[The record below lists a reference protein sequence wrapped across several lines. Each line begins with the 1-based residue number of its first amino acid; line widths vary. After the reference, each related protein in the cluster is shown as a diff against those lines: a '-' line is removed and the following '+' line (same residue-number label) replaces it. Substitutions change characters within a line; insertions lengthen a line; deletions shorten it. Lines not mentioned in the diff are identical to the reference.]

1 MRLLLFHVT
10 GSVLIS
16 ARLTILMPILVDVLF
31 NLKFQLRADIDM
43 DTGLRGLIDAQRFE
57 VEIGVP
63 ETK

>member
-1 MRLLLFHVT
+1 
-10 GSVLIS
+10 
-16 ARLTILMPILVDVLF
+16 MPILVDVLF

>member
-16 ARLTILMPILVDVLF
+16 ARLTILMPILVAVLF